1 MVESDL
7 KKFTVL
13 VREEAEGGYSG
24 QCIELPAAISQ
35 GDTLEELKENMVDA
49 ISLVLEHMES
59 KIMNE
64 FLRQIRSNIFKH
76 KENLLTVEV
85 PVS

>member
-1 MVESDL
+1 MPL
-7 KKFTVL
+7 RNMIIRKRNKKFTVL

-49 ISLVLEHMES
+49 ISLVLEHIES
-59 KIMNE
+59 KIMN
-64 FLRQIRSNIFKH
+64 
-76 KENLLTVEV
+76 
-85 PVS
+85 

>member
-1 MVESDL
+1 MPLRNMIIRKRNKS
-7 KKFTVL
+7 FTVI
-13 VREEAEGGYSG
+13 VREEAAEGGYSG

-59 KIMNE
+59 KIMN
-64 FLRQIRSNIFKH
+64 
-76 KENLLTVEV
+76 
-85 PVS
+85 